1 MNKGVIIMEGIGNN
15 VVSVPKT
22 VKSGKLKQSSL
33 INYMTHPKYLEV
45 SSNTD
50 LTNVGKDVTLMML
63 DDSINDDGFVTDVKL
78 FVSKLDTMVKRGKRP
93 PSSTKGGK
101 EDYTDEMLELES
113 KVNKLI
119 KGKKFINKKEH
130 DIKPMFYFRDD
141 TKLQQNKDKKKSSK

>member
-1 MNKGVIIMEGIGNN
+1 MEGTSNS

-22 VKSGKLKQSSL
+22 VKSKKLEQSVISSQL
-33 INYMTHPKYLEV
+33 INYTTHPKYLEV

-50 LTNVGKDVTLMML
+50 LVNVGKDVTLMML
-63 DDSINDDGFVTDVKL
+63 DDSINHEGFITDVKL

-119 KGKKFINKKEH
+119 KGKTFVNKKGH
-130 DIKPMFYFRDD
+130 TIKPMFYFRDD
-141 TKLQQNKDKKKSSK
+141 TKLKQNKDKKKNK

>member
-1 MNKGVIIMEGIGNN
+1 MEGIGNN

-33 INYMTHPKYLEV
+33 INYTTHPKYLEV

-63 DDSINDDGFVTDVKL
+63 DDSINDDGFITDVKL

-101 EDYTDEMLELES
+101 SDYTDEMLELET

-119 KGKKFINKKEH
+119 KGFTFVNNNG
-130 DIKPMFYFRDD
+130 DDVSGRFYFRND
-141 TKLQQNKDKKKSSK
+141 TKLKVSRDKKNNK